1 MGSSNIGKGH
11 FACGEA
17 AAMNLIQREYAVV
30 QISLCMWAPVTPYKY
45 SKVRRHFWSMCEL
58 QEDLFPF
65 VLLWKSSRTDNNAC
79 NTISL
84 HTQPSDSSFFFFS
97 FVTRSR
103 SKKKYINFLKI
114 PGFVHH
120 HLQSSTWELQ
130 TSAFF
135 ALNET
140 GISTKQS
147 ERKN

>member
-11 FACGEA
+11 FVCGEV

-30 QISLCMWAPVTPYKY
+30 QMSLCMWAPVTPCKY
-45 SKVRRHFWSMCEL
+45 SKVRRYFWSMCEL
-58 QEDLFPF
+58 QKDFFPF
-65 VLLWKSSRTDNNAC
+65 VLLWMSSRIDNNAC

-84 HTQPSDSSFFFFS
+84 HTPLAIRLVFFFFFS
-97 FVTRSR
+97 FVTRNH
-103 SKKKYINFLKI
+103 SKKQYVNFLKI

-120 HLQSSTWELQ
+120 HLQSWELQ

-140 GISTKQS
+140 GISTKRS
-147 ERKN
+147 GRKL